1 MHRTLVI
8 FLAVPSRAVNESS
21 SEGLRRPQNAQRR
34 HREGLG
40 RPEKAR
46 ESQRWSVKAREGP
59 RKPEKAPREPE
70 KARRRPLGPSQSTV
84 ICCKGSLAALI
95 PSSILLIV
103 MPDLPRRSDNNNEI

>member
-1 MHRTLVI
+1 SELLHYSLYLSWLIAMHRTLVI

-70 KARRRPLGPSQSTV
+70 KAPRRPGEGP
-84 ICCKGSLAALI
+84 
-95 PSSILLIV
+95 
-103 MPDLPRRSDNNNEI
+103 